1 MTRPEPGRRVLGV
14 DHLGIAVPDAAA
26 ARRIFEGLLG
36 LPVVSEEDVPEQRVH
51 VVKLDAGGTHLEFLE
66 STDPDGPIGK
76 YVAKRGA
83 GIHHLTLRVRD
94 LDGMLSELA
103 AKGVEL
109 IDATPRIGAGGA
121 RIAFLHPRS
130 TAGILVEL
138 CELPE

>member
-1 MTRPEPGRRVLGV
+1 MTRVRGV

-26 ARRIFEGLLG
+26 ARRVFEDLLG
-36 LPVVSEEDVPEQRVH
+36 LPVVSVEDVPEQRVH
-51 VVKLDAGGTHLEFLE
+51 VVKLDAGGTHLELLE
-66 STDPDGPIGK
+66 STDPDGPVGK

-83 GIHHLTLRVRD
+83 GIHHLTLRVEG
-94 LDGMLSELA
+94 LDAMLAELA

-109 IDATPRIGAGGA
+109 IDRTPRVGAGGA

-138 CELPE
+138 CEEPR